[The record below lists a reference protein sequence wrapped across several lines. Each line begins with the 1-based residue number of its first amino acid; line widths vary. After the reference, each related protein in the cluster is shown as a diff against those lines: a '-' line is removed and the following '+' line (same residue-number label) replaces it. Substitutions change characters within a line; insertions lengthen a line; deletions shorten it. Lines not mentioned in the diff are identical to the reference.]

1 MLKCWNSGAHSDHRT
16 RYQNVWLQAGS
27 AAFPCALPAHE
38 VIARQ
43 DRVGMHL
50 PLTGERTEAPKG
62 NMPQIPQLKVPDV
75 RLEGMS
81 PSGVLAFVI

>member
-1 MLKCWNSGAHSDHRT
+1 MPIAIITPVTRTSGSRLV
-16 RYQNVWLQAGS
+16 R
-27 AAFPCALPAHE
+27 AAFLCALPAHE

-62 NMPQIPQLKVPDV
+62 NLPQIPQLKVPDV
-75 RLEGMS
+75 RLEGTS